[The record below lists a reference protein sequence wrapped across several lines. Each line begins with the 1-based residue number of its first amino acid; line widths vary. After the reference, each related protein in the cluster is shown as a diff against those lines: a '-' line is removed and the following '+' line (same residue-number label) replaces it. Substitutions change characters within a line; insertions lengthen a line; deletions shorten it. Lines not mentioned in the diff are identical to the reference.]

1 MARKDQLAAGAK
13 TAKFIGGMG
22 EGENLKKTTDEAR
35 NDFVP
40 VVFAADRRKRFIPA
54 GKTLLVKRS
63 EATLGHGLIDIP
75 DSAAKEQPL
84 EGDVLE
90 AGPEATWPKGVHVVF
105 GKYSGTLFVL
115 NGEEF
120 LLLQNDEVLGT
131 TEDEVVLAKPA
142 AVVVDWTV
150 EQENLNIGVCIS
162 PRGV

>member
-90 AGPEATWPKGVHVVF
+90 AALKRHGRRGFTS
-105 GKYSGTLFVL
+105 YSGNTR
-115 NGEEF
+115 
-120 LLLQNDEVLGT
+120 
-131 TEDEVVLAKPA
+131 ARY
-142 AVVVDWTV
+142 
-150 EQENLNIGVCIS
+150 S
-162 PRGV
+162 S